1 LVPFLYSA
9 SDSKLR
15 KKYIQAKAKN
25 FYHSRQHFF
34 ARNNLALRTR
44 IKYLILIDREYF
56 LTTSDWLMIYKQP

>member
-1 LVPFLYSA
+1 MQIGSFLYSA

-34 ARNNLALRTR
+34 AQKKTKNMRSIYMAEYTR
-44 IKYLILIDREYF
+44 IRHG
-56 LTTSDWLMIYKQP
+56 TT